1 MRRITMGMGFHLGVM
16 KIFQNSGRGDGCTT
30 LQIYQ
35 KAL

>member
-1 MRRITMGMGFHLGVM
+1 MTANGYGIPFGGDENIPEL
-16 KIFQNSGRGDGCTT
+16 GRGDGCTT